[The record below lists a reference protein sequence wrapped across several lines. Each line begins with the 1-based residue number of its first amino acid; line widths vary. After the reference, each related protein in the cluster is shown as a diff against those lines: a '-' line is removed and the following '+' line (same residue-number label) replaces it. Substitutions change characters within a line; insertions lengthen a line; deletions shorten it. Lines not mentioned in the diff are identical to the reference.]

1 MHSSSEPGLLKLG
14 PSLQTVLLA
23 AALLAWLSCQPV
35 QAQQVRLLVQDSPLA
50 GYNYHEAARAFTAM
64 RVGDELVLVREPD
77 NPHDGNAVR
86 VEWQTRKLGYV
97 PRARNAALAW
107 ALDNGEPVAARISR
121 LQRHRSPAKRVAFE
135 VYMN

>member
-1 MHSSSEPGLLKLG
+1 MHSSSEPGPSAG
-14 PSLQTVLLA
+14 VPSLRSALLT
-23 AALLAWLSCQPV
+23 AALLGALPSPAA

-50 GYNYHEAARAFTAM
+50 GYNYHEAARAFAAL

-97 PRARNAALAW
+97 PRSRNAALAW
-107 ALDNGEPVAARISR
+107 ALDQGEPVTARISR
-121 LQRHRSPAKRVAFE
+121 LQRHRSPAKRVSFE
-135 VYMN
+135 VYMD

>member
-1 MHSSSEPGLLKLG
+1 MHSSSEPALLKIR
-14 PSLQTVLLA
+14 PSRQPVLLA
-23 AALLAWLSCQPV
+23 TAMLAWLPCQLA

-86 VEWQTRKLGYV
+86 VEWQARKLGYV
-97 PRARNAALAW
+97 PQARKAALAW
-107 ALDNGEPVAARISR
+107 ALDNGEPLSARISR
-121 LQRHRSPAKRVAFE
+121 LQRHRSPARRVAFE
-135 VYMN
+135 VYMD